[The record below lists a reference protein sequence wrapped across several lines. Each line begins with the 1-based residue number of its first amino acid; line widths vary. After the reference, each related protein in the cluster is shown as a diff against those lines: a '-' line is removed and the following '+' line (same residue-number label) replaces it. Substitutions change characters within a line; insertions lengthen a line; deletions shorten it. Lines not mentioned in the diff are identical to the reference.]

1 MYGHY
6 PLAIN
11 LDESIAEI
19 TLVLKAIKGDAFN
32 RAMTAEA
39 CAHYKHLALVCACA
53 FMMSPVALG
62 LKDLTK
68 RNRVRAVISENVDS
82 VYPIFATQSQFWGYQ
97 ETVAVVTELALS
109 YIQTILFLVP
119 KLEYA
124 LGMPNM
130 YTLVPI
136 QVGHV
141 EDPHIDAF
149 AHLPEQV
156 RNDVLA
162 RMDNEN
168 AIARPVE
175 RKNMLTFTLWVRP
188 PASLTLLT

>member
-6 PLAIN
+6 PITIN

-19 TLVLKAIKGDAFN
+19 TRVLQAIKGPEYT
-32 RAMTAEA
+32 RAMTTEA

-68 RNRVRAVISENVDS
+68 RNRVRVVLGENVDS
-82 VYPIFATQSQFWGYQ
+82 VYPIFAVQSQLWGYQ
-97 ETVAVVTELALS
+97 ETMAVVTELALS
-109 YIQTILFLVP
+109 YLQTILFLIP
-119 KLEYA
+119 KLEYV

-130 YTLVPI
+130 YTIIPI
-136 QVGHV
+136 QVGQV
-141 EDPHIDAF
+141 EAPHIDAF

-156 RNDVLA
+156 RNDVIA
-162 RMDNEN
+162 RMDTETLVT
-168 AIARPVE
+168 RPIE
-175 RKNMLTFTLWVRP
+175 RKNMLSFTLWVRP